1 MNNKSDFDK
10 YRSFIRQQPE
20 FRAFRSEEFNQL
32 AASLQ
37 VKSFGKGQV
46 LFDQGDTRDRLYY
59 VIKGVMRLER
69 SDESGNYSFIN
80 YVKANKAFPYRGMF
94 IDHEYPYTASAMTP
108 IVIASFSMPVFEEVL
123 LTNRD
128 IMKRLIAQM
137 GQIINSTENRLQR
150 MVTSSA
156 SSRVQHA
163 LIMLGED
170 LGETQADGTLA
181 INYPITLIELA
192 RVSGT
197 TRETAG
203 QVVAKLAEEN
213 KISYQHKNFRFNPSS
228 LH

>member
-1 MNNKSDFDK
+1 
-10 YRSFIRQQPE
+10 
-20 FRAFRSEEFNQL
+20 
-32 AASLQ
+32 
-37 VKSFGKGQV
+37 
-46 LFDQGDTRDRLYY
+46 
-59 VIKGVMRLER
+59 
-69 SDESGNYSFIN
+69 
-80 YVKANKAFPYRGMF
+80 MF

-156 SSRVQHA
+156 SSRVQQA